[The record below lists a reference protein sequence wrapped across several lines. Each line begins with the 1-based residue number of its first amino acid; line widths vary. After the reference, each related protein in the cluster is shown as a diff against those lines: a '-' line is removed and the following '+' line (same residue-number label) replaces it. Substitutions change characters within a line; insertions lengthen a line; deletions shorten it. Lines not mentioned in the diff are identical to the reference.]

1 MVPQATGGTSDIPSD
16 IPMTSGCIVVN
27 SDRVF
32 RTLAALAVVVL
43 LVSLGSE
50 LGNIWNA
57 TDSKVFPKL
66 VKAFSVDRELNI
78 PAFFSTML
86 LLVSS
91 GLLACIAFLSYDG
104 RLSSLRYW
112 GVLAL
117 GFFWMAFDEI
127 ASVHEK
133 LIEPMRV
140 LLGGENLGVF
150 YFAWVVPGII
160 VVLLCAGWFLRF
172 WLGLPFKTRIQVFV
186 AGALFLS
193 GAIGMELLDGEY
205 AEVHGKITPTYA
217 VLSTIE
223 EMLEMAGVIVFI
235 KALLGYIANRFHT
248 VELRFRANEQR
259 EAK

>member
-1 MVPQATGGTSDIPSD
+1 MRNAMNLFKHYLVPGRSMVPQATGGTSD

-150 YFAWVVPGII
+150 YFAWVVPGIV

-193 GAIGMELLDGEY
+193 GRDRNGIARRRICRGPRENHADLCCALDDRRN
-205 AEVHGKITPTYA
+205 A
-217 VLSTIE
+217 
-223 EMLEMAGVIVFI
+223 
-235 KALLGYIANRFHT
+235 
-248 VELRFRANEQR
+248 
-259 EAK
+259 